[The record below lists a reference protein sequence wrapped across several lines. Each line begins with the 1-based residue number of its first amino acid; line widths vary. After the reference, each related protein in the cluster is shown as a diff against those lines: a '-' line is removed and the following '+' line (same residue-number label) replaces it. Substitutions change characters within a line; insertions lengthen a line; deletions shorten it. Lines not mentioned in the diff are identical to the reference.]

1 MKILTLSRNTL
12 EIATTQLTK
21 PLLIIGRSPTCDV
34 VLRAPGIK
42 AVHFIVE
49 WLGSGVFDSSK
60 GNWSI
65 VDVSASEE
73 NAEGVVLGK
82 TPITIG
88 DLSFRVIDSVL
99 ESSEM
104 IGGQIVENLGKR
116 SFSDPDLIEF
126 VQVRTD
132 SGAIEEI
139 RHFPIEK
146 KNQKV
151 ESLSR
156 EFKSF
161 RIEHPKLKTEN
172 IINILLSEMP
182 GAELILSG
190 RKITANEI
198 LPLRPADFLQVK
210 WNGRDFY
217 IRFVEE
223 VVAPP
228 IPRDFW
234 GNKLLK
240 RLTIGILLLVLLLL
254 LIVRSNLIPAEVEKE
269 PELPRVARVETPAKP
284 TPVPVPLPEV
294 KKEPV
299 PVEEPTKEVQKT
311 APKAPPA
318 KKPDPIV
325 KTPKP
330 SAPSKAV
337 QAKVVKA
344 PEAAP
349 KAGLSSEAPVKN
361 VNQVGILGALSKAAK
376 KGPGIRADQLMNEAV
391 VREAATGSDN
401 PQIVLKTPPS
411 GVLGSGKTGGSNSK
425 QPAEQSLSSASTTL
439 SGISKPNPNSTGLIA
454 RSGAQ
459 SGLSLGTDTNGSGE
473 PGGFTG
479 TASKGASSLGSTEG
493 GDFSVAGGGLDR
505 ETVRRIINSY
515 RSQIRTCYE
524 RGLISSPNLQGRVVY
539 KWQITPTGSVISAQ
553 IYKATLESANL
564 KTCVLEV
571 IQGMNFPKSPN
582 GLPTTVI
589 YPFVFQGKRT

>member
-1 MKILTLSRNTL
+1 MKILTLSRNKL

-42 AVHFIVE
+42 AIHFIVE
-49 WLGSGVFDSSK
+49 WLGSGIFDSSK

-65 VDVSASEE
+65 VDVSTSEE

-82 TPITIG
+82 APITIG

-104 IGGQIVENLGKR
+104 IGGQIVESLAKR

-146 KNQKV
+146 KNQKI

-161 RIEHPKLKTEN
+161 KIEHPKLKTEA

-182 GAELILSG
+182 GADLILSG
-190 RKITANEI
+190 RKISANEV
-198 LPLRPADFLQVK
+198 LPLRPTDFLQVR

-223 VVAPP
+223 IVAPP

-234 GNKLLK
+234 GSPLLK
-240 RLTIGILLLVLLLL
+240 RLTFAILFLVFLLL
-254 LIVRSNLIPAEVEKE
+254 LIIRSDLVPSEGEKVPA
-269 PELPRVARVETPAKP
+269 LPRVARIEVPAEP
-284 TPVPVPLPEV
+284 TPIPVPLPEV
-294 KKEPV
+294 KKDPEIPQ
-299 PVEEPTKEVQKT
+299 EPTKEVQKSV
-311 APKAPPA
+311 PKPPPA

-325 KTPKP
+325 KTQKT
-330 SAPSKAV
+330 STPSKAV
-337 QAKVVKA
+337 EAKVVKA

-349 KAGLSSEAPVKN
+349 KAGLNSEAPVKN
-361 VNQVGILGALSKAAK
+361 VNQVGLLGALSKASK
-376 KGPGIRADQLMNEAV
+376 KGPGIKADQMMNDAV
-391 VREAATGSDN
+391 VRETATGSDN

-411 GVLGSGKTGGSNSK
+411 AVLGSGKSGGPDSK
-425 QPAEQSLSSASTTL
+425 MPEKSLSSASTTL
-439 SGISKPNPNSTGLIA
+439 SGISKPNPNSSGLIA
-454 RSGAQ
+454 RSGGQ
-459 SGLSLGTDTNGSGE
+459 SGLKLGTETNGSGE
-473 PGGFTG
+473 PGSFAGS
-479 TASKGASSLGSTEG
+479 ASKGASSIGSTEG

-505 ETVRRIINSY
+505 ETVRRIILSY

-524 RGLISSPNLQGRVVY
+524 RGLISNPNLEGRIVY
-539 KWQITPTGSVISAQ
+539 KWQITPAGSVISAQ
-553 IYKATLESANL
+553 IYKATLESSNL
-564 KTCVLEV
+564 KTCVLDV